1 MQAGRKEAMQGGK
14 QAGMQGG
21 KQEGRHAGR
30 QEGRQ
35 AGRQAGR
42 KEESRQAG
50 TKVYVRTSTATDPY
64 FVPVLRVLVYCTP
77 CAGYIVRYVQ
87 SRAEGARACGD
98 WRHFYSTSTSIV
110 REYRT
115 SNRSATVR
123 DCRARTYGRTD
134 RRTDDTLITPE
145 QTKFVIICF

>member
-14 QAGMQGG
+14 QACMQGG
-21 KQEGRHAGR
+21 KQEGRQAGR

-35 AGRQAGR
+35 AGRKAGR
-42 KEESRQAG
+42 QEGRKKAG
-50 TKVYVRTSTATDPY
+50 RHEGLRTYGHRSLLRPCTTA
-64 FVPVLRVLVYCTP
+64 

-87 SRAEGARACGD
+87 SRAEGTRAGGD
-98 WRHFYSTSTSIV
+98 CRHFYSTSTV

-134 RRTDDTLITPE
+134 IRTPH
-145 QTKFVIICF
+145 